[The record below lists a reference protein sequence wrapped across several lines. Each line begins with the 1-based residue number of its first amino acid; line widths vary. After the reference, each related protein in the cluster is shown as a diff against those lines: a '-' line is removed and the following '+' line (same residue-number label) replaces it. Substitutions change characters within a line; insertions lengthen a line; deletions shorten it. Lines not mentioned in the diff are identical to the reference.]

1 MHVLSYTLQTSQFLT
16 SRYLLLVKLALTMS
30 ILLAEDGELQVQGYL
45 RFAKLKR
52 EQHVREV
59 ISTISDFKQKYIRQ
73 GEMYSY
79 KELTHIFLELE
90 QESKQ
95 LIDKEIQNAYHT
107 NALLV
112 KILLNQAQAQG
123 AELSVDTHALEN
135 ELLLKQISA
144 SEATALSRSAS
155 DFLRR
160 NVTLGKLGT
169 VATVTT
175 QDPALVKERD
185 MLRTELAVAL
195 ERMTKLQEET
205 TRMMRDRTT
214 FTKQINELKD
224 ELASKHKALASALG
238 DKDASVLKLLTELE
252 QLATTAAS
260 KSELTA
266 AEVDQLNKQAGGLG
280 IKVSE
285 LMEELR
291 AARNQVAI
299 KDKELRAAGEAL
311 NGKLQESK
319 QFLQMKQMMQAKSQ
333 EAATLRKRLEKY
345 EPQSVPSADI
355 A

>member
-1 MHVLSYTLQTSQFLT
+1 MSLMLS
-16 SRYLLLVKLALTMS
+16 
-30 ILLAEDGELQVQGYL
+30 EDGELQVHAYL

-52 EQHVREV
+52 DQHVREV
-59 ISTISDFKQKYIRQ
+59 VSTISDFKLEHLRQ

-79 KELTHIFLELE
+79 KELSHIFQELE
-90 QESKQ
+90 QEIKQ

-112 KILLNQAQAQG
+112 KILLSQAQAQG
-123 AELSVDTHALEN
+123 ADLSVDTHALEN

-185 MLRTELAVAL
+185 MLRAELAVAL

-214 FTKQINELKD
+214 STKQINDLKD
-224 ELASKHKALASALG
+224 ELAEKRKVMASALG
-238 DKDASVLKLLTELE
+238 DKDVSMLKLLKEME

-266 AEVDQLNKQAGGLG
+266 AEVDQLKKQAGGLG
-280 IKVSE
+280 AKVSE
-285 LMEELR
+285 LMEELQ
-291 AARNQVAI
+291 AARNQVVL

-333 EAATLRKRLEKY
+333 EVAMLRKRLEKY
-345 EPQSVPSADI
+345 EPQNVPSADI